1 MLDGLKVDTSA
12 VRGRAPRQPT
22 VWALC
27 DCRGGPVLLAALVQ
41 NNARVAPQR
50 DPFVRGSCRVW
61 DGSLPETKRHPE
73 SPTSARVG
81 LPALPIKPWTV
92 ARHQQRS
99 PARMFPLTYVR
110 ASHTFPAF
118 MGLTHFHGSC
128 AARGEGP
135 PVTAEAKVW
144 MSLET
149 LVRLLTSENRK
160 LLSIMARERPRS
172 VSALADRVGRDQGN
186 VSRAIGR
193 LAEAG
198 FVRLVPDGR
207 EKRPEVA
214 IERLHIDLDLVN
226 DRLAI
231 ARSRPAG
238 PGDPDTADR
247 RQSP

>member
-1 MLDGLKVDTSA
+1 MESRHEK
-12 VRGRAPRQPT
+12 RAIGIATPSEMRE
-22 VWALC
+22 
-27 DCRGGPVLLAALVQ
+27 RLV
-41 NNARVAPQR
+41 A
-50 DPFVRGSCRVW
+50 
-61 DGSLPETKRHPE
+61 
-73 SPTSARVG
+73 
-81 LPALPIKPWTV
+81 
-92 ARHQQRS
+92 
-99 PARMFPLTYVR
+99 
-110 ASHTFPAF
+110 
-118 MGLTHFHGSC
+118 
-128 AARGEGP
+128 AARGEDP

-160 LLSIMARERPRS
+160 LLSIMAQERPRS
-172 VSALADRVGRDQGN
+172 VSALAERAGRDQGN

-247 RQSP
+247 RQSA